1 MLSETIL
8 NTLMNIRNLVP
19 AFLAFTLMPFVQ
31 AGWVDIVEYKE
42 IEGGENLTLHIAN
55 PPGHTAED
63 KSPAVIFFFGGG
75 WKQGKPGQFYPFIR
89 DLSKQGIVGISAQY
103 RTKSSHGATPTD
115 CVIDG
120 KSAVRYVREHADEL
134 GIDPDKII
142 VGGGSA
148 GGHVA
153 ACTAIDIAPQ
163 DVGDNRDVSPRPVAL
178 VLFNPVL
185 SVGPDGYAHGYV
197 KQHIDDW
204 RHISPLHNAGANF
217 PPTLVM
223 VGTEDNVLPLPMAQ
237 EFDQKLKDAGVRSEL
252 VTYEGASHGF
262 FNKPE
267 YREKTSEEMMKFLR
281 ELGYLQ

>member
-1 MLSETIL
+1 MHT
-8 NTLMNIRNLVP
+8 RNLVL
-19 AFLAFTLMPFVQ
+19 AFLAFAITPLAQ
-31 AGWVDIVEYKE
+31 AGWVDIVEYKD
-42 IEGGENLTLHIAN
+42 IATGDNLTLHIAN
-55 PPGHTAED
+55 PEGHTAAD
-63 KSPAVIFFFGGG
+63 KSPVVILFFGGG

-89 DLSKQGIVGISAQY
+89 DLAKEGIVGISAQC
-103 RTKSSHGATPTD
+103 RTKSSHEATPTD

-120 KSAVRYVREHADEL
+120 KSAVRYVREHAAEL
-134 GIDPDKII
+134 GIDPNKII

-163 DVGDNRDVSPRPVAL
+163 EAGEDHSVSSRPDAL

-223 VGTEDNVLPLPMAQ
+223 VGTDDNVLPVAMAQ
-237 EFDQKLKDAGVRSEL
+237 EFDQKLKEAGVRSEL
-252 VTYEGASHGF
+252 VLYEGANHGF

-267 YREKTSEEMMKFLR
+267 YQEKTSQEMMKFLR
-281 ELGYLQ
+281 ELGYLK